1 MMFHATRPLR
11 FGDCD
16 PSGIAYYPSYLRI
29 LDGVIEDFFLSFGG
43 RREEM
48 SRDRRM
54 GTPTVTLDL
63 TFGKPGFYGDEL
75 NFEVRVLAIGRSSVD
90 LHHDVSAN
98 GATLWTAKQRLVA
111 TSLETHKAQAWPDDF
126 RAALTKHLETDNA
139 YNPAT

>member
-1 MMFHATRPLR
+1 MFQTSRPLR

-29 LDGVIEDFFLSFGG
+29 MDGVIEDFFTSFGG

-48 SRDRRM
+48 IRDRRM

-63 TFGKPGFYGDEL
+63 TFLKPGFHGDAL
-75 NFEVRVLAIGRSSVD
+75 DFEIRVRAIGRSSVD
-90 LHHDVSAN
+90 LEHRVSVN
-98 GATLWTAKQRLVA
+98 GATLWTAKHRLVA

-139 YNPAT
+139 HNPAT